1 MLKRRSIALMLVAL
15 IFFGCFNWGTLFVMA
30 ADKEMSYTFAEL
42 EKVTEW
48 GCSSEISGDGEL
60 KITFDGQYQSQF
72 YEIPS
77 EIDPSTI
84 EKLVFDVTSGNAA
97 DLAFKMHTQADFDS
111 DNKEGTPVS
120 YGNPEVVATGDDV
133 IYLSIMSLNAGTTEA
148 SISGVTFYLSGEG
161 TPREDKSD
169 ADVPLLDGDNVINN
183 GNFEDSDTSMWTVDA
198 GSATITC
205 GVSDSPIAGDITSYG
220 IISNRDRAYDC
231 FSQDVTDVVELGHT
245 YAFEFYAMLSD
256 EYEGAPGDQRQI
268 DFAPYIVSG
277 SDTTYLGSYSAELSG
292 TVSAQ
297 LKPGEWTRFNGTF
310 KVTAAGSLDK
320 VVIRLLEQGTNYGE
334 GDCVKGEYYVTAV
347 SLVDMNIASA
357 TIEKNVP
364 NLKDTF
370 VADFGDDMIAGVSI
384 TGSEIADPQLME
396 LVTKHF
402 NGVTLGNELKPDSMF
417 GYSNGVCPGTEMVE
431 LNGEMIEVPVVDFSR
446 AEKLLDYIYDWNQ
459 ENPDNII
466 KVRGHVLV
474 WHSQTPE
481 WFFHEDYDKTKPYVT
496 PEVMNKRLE
505 WYIKTV
511 LTHFTGEDSKYNGM
525 FYGWDVVNEAV
536 SDGSGTYRSENEN
549 SSEPLSNDTHGSNSS
564 WWAVY
569 QSNEFIINA
578 FRYANMY
585 APADVELYYNDYN
598 DSTPSKVGP
607 IIELLK
613 AVKNAE
619 GTRIDGMG
627 MQAHYDI
634 SSPGVDQFLDAARQ
648 YAAVVGE
655 IQLTEFDI
663 KASMYF
669 DGTDATKDDEYTRQA
684 HRYKELYEA
693 MKQLKSEGINVGG
706 MTVWGVIDGNSWLQ
720 SNAGV
725 GGGADGTQTQCP
737 LLFDDDYHVKP
748 CFWAIVD
755 PTQLTPLTQKVEV
768 FKSVTGDFDGAAKNV
783 IIYDDVTV
791 EFAPIWTDNSFKVQ
805 VTVMD
810 ATDDGASDN
819 VTLYFDKH
827 NSKSN
832 GINPGI
838 VTVPRTEGVAIDG
851 GYQVVL
857 DKELDGTETVV
868 GFDIVVCDNETLL
881 AYNDTTM
888 NQATS
893 TKHYAE
899 AYLKQSMYI
908 AKGTAVVDGEIDDAY
923 ANATD
928 IELGIV
934 QGAKA
939 TATAKVLWDE
949 NYLYVYTKVVDP
961 QLNADNEAVHEQD
974 SFEIFVDETNSKA
987 SSYNAG
993 TKQYRINYENA
1004 LSFNGEKCVEE
1015 NITSVAKTTDD
1026 GYIIEAAIKWT
1037 EITPS
1042 DNTTIG
1048 IELQVNDADMS
1059 AMRIG
1064 TLNWYDTTNDCWENP
1079 ACYGTATLVNEIPTA
1094 PEIEDAVSGNGEA
1107 KSSGATAAIAAVA
1120 ALAVCG
1126 GGAYVL
1132 KKKKDSEVSDDQS
1145 ESEDETMDEAEE
1157 TEETEETEEFEDSE
1171 DSEDK

>member
-15 IFFGCFNWGTLFVMA
+15 IFFGCFNWGTLIVMA
-30 ADKEMSYTFAEL
+30 ADDEKTYTFAEL
-42 EKVTEW
+42 NKVTEW
-48 GCSSEISGDGEL
+48 GCSSEISSDGTL
-60 KITFDGQYQSQF
+60 SITFDGQYQSQF

-84 EKLVFDVTSGNAA
+84 DKLVFDVTSGNAA

-133 IYLSIMSLNAGTTEA
+133 IYLSIMSLNSGSTEA
-148 SISGVTFYLSGEG
+148 TISSVTFYLSGEG
-161 TPREDKSD
+161 TPRGEKE
-169 ADVPLLDGDNVINN
+169 AEDVPLLEGDNVIVN

-198 GSATITC
+198 GSAKITC
-205 GVSDSPIAGDITSYG
+205 GVSDTPIAGDITSYG
-220 IISNRDRAYDC
+220 IINNRDRAYDC

-245 YAFEFYAMLSD
+245 YAYEFYAMLSED
-256 EYEGAPGDQRQI
+256 YEGAPGDQRQI

-297 LKPGEWTRFNGTF
+297 LTPGEWTRFAGTF
-310 KVTAAGSLDK
+310 KVSAAGSLDK

-347 SLVDMNIASA
+347 SLVDMHIASA

-364 NLKDTF
+364 DLKDTF

-536 SDGSGTYRSENEN
+536 SDATGTYRSEVEGGND
-549 SSEPLSNDTHGSNSS
+549 SLTDDTHGSKSS

-607 IIELLK
+607 IVELLT
-613 AVKNAE
+613 AVKSAE

-627 MQAHYDI
+627 MQAHYMID
-634 SSPGVDQFLDAARQ
+634 SPTVDQYLDAARQ

-655 IQLTEFDI
+655 VQFTEFDI
-663 KASMYF
+663 RASMYY
-669 DGTDATKDDEYTRQA
+669 DGTDATKDDEYIKQA
-684 HRYKELYEA
+684 YRYKELYDA

-720 SNAGV
+720 GNSNV

-737 LLFDDDYHVKP
+737 LFFDDDYHVKP

-755 PTQLTPLTQKVEV
+755 PSQLAPITQKLDV
-768 FKSVTGDFDGAAKNV
+768 FRSITSDFNSASECTFESDNITA
-783 IIYDDVTV
+783 T
-791 EFAPIWTDNSFKVQ
+791 FAPIWDGTSFKVQ

-810 ATDDGASDN
+810 ATDDGAADN

-827 NSKSN
+827 NSKAN

-838 VTVPRTEGVAIDG
+838 VTVARTEGTAIDG
-851 GYQVVL
+851 GYQVIL
-857 DKELDGTETVV
+857 EKDLDGTETVV
-868 GFDIVVCDNETLL
+868 GFDIVVCDNDVLL

-888 NQATS
+888 NQASS
-893 TKHYAE
+893 TKYYAE

-908 AKGTAVVDGEIDDAY
+908 AKGTITVDGEIDDAW
-923 ANATD
+923 AVAPDVN
-928 IELGIV
+928 LGINA
-934 QGAKA
+934 GSKA
-939 TATAKVLWDE
+939 SASAKVLWDE
-949 NYLYVYTKVVDP
+949 DYLYVYATVVDP
-961 QLNADNEAVHEQD
+961 QLNVDNEAVHEQD
-974 SFEIFVDETNSKA
+974 SFEIFVDENNSKA
-987 SSYNAG
+987 SAYNAG

-1015 NITSVAKTTDD
+1015 NITSFAKTTDD

-1037 EITPS
+1037 EITPA

-1079 ACYGTATLVNEIPTA
+1079 SCYGTATLVNEIPKA
-1094 PEIEDAVSGNGEA
+1094 PEPVADSSVSGNGEN
-1107 KSSGATAAIAAVA
+1107 KSGGAIAAMGALV
-1120 ALAVCG
+1120 ALAACG
-1126 GGAYVL
+1126 GGAYAL
-1132 KKKKDSEVSDDQS
+1132 KKKKGSEVS
-1145 ESEDETMDEAEE
+1145 
-1157 TEETEETEEFEDSE
+1157 
-1171 DSEDK
+1171 EDKSDEKSDDKAEDK